1 MDNIKGHIITNSFL
15 NTKKYTEHYE
25 WLKASTSKYSA
36 GLEVLEN
43 ADILCS
49 YSSSWEEKLSSAIDG
64 DSFILYWDK
73 DIRLGRQ
80 LEALC
85 RQRGILFF
93 NSIETVAVCDDKSL
107 TYQKLWEWNQGKEES
122 LRIPLVPT
130 ITAPMT
136 YSNIGYTDLN
146 FLDKIT
152 EEFSFPIVVKECFG
166 SFGMQVYLAENRRQ
180 LEEIVLKLGGTP
192 HIYQKFIK
200 ESSGRDVRLQI
211 VGGKVAAA
219 MYRYSSNG
227 DFRANVT
234 TGAHTKP
241 YKPSDSECML
251 AIKTAGILGL
261 DFGSVDLLFP
271 DNNGRAGIV
280 CEVNSNAHFKS
291 ISDCTGVN
299 VADKIID
306 YIISQVRLNRS
317 SI

>member
-25 WLKASTSKYSA
+25 WLKASASKYSA

-192 HIYQKFIK
+192 HIDRK
-200 ESSGRDVRLQI
+200 
-211 VGGKVAAA
+211 
-219 MYRYSSNG
+219 
-227 DFRANVT
+227 
-234 TGAHTKP
+234 
-241 YKPSDSECML
+241 
-251 AIKTAGILGL
+251 
-261 DFGSVDLLFP
+261 SV
-271 DNNGRAGIV
+271 V
-280 CEVNSNAHFKS
+280 
-291 ISDCTGVN
+291 
-299 VADKIID
+299 
-306 YIISQVRLNRS
+306 
-317 SI
+317 

>member
-1 MDNIKGHIITNSFL
+1 M
-15 NTKKYTEHYE
+15 
-25 WLKASTSKYSA
+25 
-36 GLEVLEN
+36 
-43 ADILCS
+43 
-49 YSSSWEEKLSSAIDG
+49 
-64 DSFILYWDK
+64 
-73 DIRLGRQ
+73 
-80 LEALC
+80 
-85 RQRGILFF
+85 
-93 NSIETVAVCDDKSL
+93 
-107 TYQKLWEWNQGKEES
+107 
-122 LRIPLVPT
+122 PT

-271 DNNGRAGIV
+271 DNHGRAGIV

>member
-25 WLKASTSKYSA
+25 WLKASASKYSA

-130 ITAPMT
+130 ITCLL
-136 YSNIGYTDLN
+136 YTSD
-146 FLDKIT
+146 
-152 EEFSFPIVVKECFG
+152 
-166 SFGMQVYLAENRRQ
+166 
-180 LEEIVLKLGGTP
+180 
-192 HIYQKFIK
+192 
-200 ESSGRDVRLQI
+200 
-211 VGGKVAAA
+211 AA
-219 MYRYSSNG
+219 
-227 DFRANVT
+227 D
-234 TGAHTKP
+234 
-241 YKPSDSECML
+241 EL
-251 AIKTAGILGL
+251 
-261 DFGSVDLLFP
+261 
-271 DNNGRAGIV
+271 
-280 CEVNSNAHFKS
+280 
-291 ISDCTGVN
+291 
-299 VADKIID
+299 
-306 YIISQVRLNRS
+306 
-317 SI
+317 

>member
-25 WLKASTSKYSA
+25 WLKASASKYSA

-49 YSSSWEEKLSSAIDG
+49 YSSSWGEKLSSAIDG

-166 SFGMQVYLAENRRQ
+166 SFGMQ
-180 LEEIVLKLGGTP
+180 KL
-192 HIYQKFIK
+192 Y
-200 ESSGRDVRLQI
+200 
-211 VGGKVAAA
+211 
-219 MYRYSSNG
+219 
-227 DFRANVT
+227 
-234 TGAHTKP
+234 
-241 YKPSDSECML
+241 
-251 AIKTAGILGL
+251 
-261 DFGSVDLLFP
+261 
-271 DNNGRAGIV
+271 
-280 CEVNSNAHFKS
+280 
-291 ISDCTGVN
+291 
-299 VADKIID
+299 
-306 YIISQVRLNRS
+306 
-317 SI
+317 